1 MFTDKRKKPL
11 TASILTTLPLV
22 AVLAS
27 SFNANAAENYKLRQ
41 TPLGSFGGDIATPA
55 DKPGFFG
62 TASLTQLTIEGI
74 KGPTGGILT
83 MSSGKKD
90 VRLDVLRPTL
100 FTGTAI
106 AGVLATVDD
115 GTVSLKQDQTQINL
129 AGGYLTESKYAD
141 GRIAFVANV
150 PLTKQRRTALISFPD
165 ASFSPNHPALSLK
178 PTGSPLTYREL
189 INAGLKSQTQALSDT
204 ASDEAAGIGDTELSA
219 VWVRHTDRLKVA
231 AGVSVFVP
239 TGKFN
244 ATRDANF
251 QANPGF
257 GDFYTIRPGVAFT
270 YNLNPSHAHQDWDAG
285 VTVAGRLAYGV
296 NTRNKD
302 THYKS
307 GNFVYSEAAIV
318 KVAGDVAFGFNLS
331 STQQVT
337 EDTYTGTPAKAIIGR
352 YRNMASGPFLSY
364 KFPGQDMG
372 INFQMNRNFSGRNAI
387 DVTSYQLRLIKAF

>member
-74 KGPTGGILT
+74 KDSTGNTLPAPEK
-83 MSSGKKD
+83 SGR
-90 VRLDVLRPTL
+90 VSPSISYTV
-100 FTGTAI
+100 A
-106 AGVLATVDD
+106 AGKIN
-115 GTVSLKQDQTQINL
+115 LKQDQTQLNV
-129 AGGYLTESKYAD
+129 AAGYLTESTYSD
-141 GRIAFVANV
+141 GRIAFVANIPFV
-150 PLTKQRRTALISFPD
+150 KQSRTASVVYPGSVITPTAAQAGYGPVVDNLVNTAALAQARAATGD
-165 ASFSPNHPALSLK
+165 AS
-178 PTGSPLTYREL
+178 
-189 INAGLKSQTQALSDT
+189 
-204 ASDEAAGIGDTELSA
+204 GIGDTELST
-219 VWVRHTDRLKVA
+219 VWIRHTDRLKVA

-239 TGKFN
+239 TGKFSL
-244 ATRDANF
+244 ANDTVLLP
-251 QANPGF
+251 NPGF

-270 YNLNPSHAHQDWDAG
+270 YNLNPSHAHQEWDAG

>member
-41 TPLGSFGGDIATPA
+41 SPLGSFGGDIATPA

-62 TASLTQLTIEGI
+62 TASLTQLKIEGI
-74 KGPTGGILT
+74 KGADGAQLT
-83 MSSGKKD
+83 QPSGVSS
-90 VRLDVLRPTL
+90 
-100 FTGTAI
+100 
-106 AGVLATVDD
+106 VLAGD
-115 GTVSLKQDQTQINL
+115 LKSALAPLNPIRISVANGQVNLTQDQTQINI

-141 GRIAFVANV
+141 GRIALGANI
-150 PLTKQRRTALISFPD
+150 PFIKQSRAVSLNYPSATFSPVSPPAPYPAAINADLQAKASAASSAATGD
-165 ASFSPNHPALSLK
+165 AS
-178 PTGSPLTYREL
+178 
-189 INAGLKSQTQALSDT
+189 
-204 ASDEAAGIGDTELSA
+204 GIGDTELSA
-219 VWVRHTDRLKVA
+219 VWIRHTDRLKVA

-239 TGKFN
+239 TGKFSL
-244 ATRDANF
+244 ASDTALR
-251 QANPGF
+251 ANPGF

-302 THYKS
+302 TLYKS

-337 EDTYTGTPAKAIIGR
+337 EDTYTGTATKAIIGR
-352 YRNMASGPFLSY
+352 YRNMASGPFFSY

>member
-1 MFTDKRKKPL
+1 MFKYKPKKPL
-11 TASILTTLPLV
+11 IALVLTTLPLV

-62 TASLTQLTIEGI
+62 TASLTQITIEGI
-74 KGPTGGILT
+74 KGPTGEGLT
-83 MSSGKKD
+83 KSSGKTN
-90 VRLDVLRPTL
+90 VRLDVLNPTV
-100 FTGTAI
+100 FTGTLI
-106 AGVLATVDD
+106 AGVLATVPD
-115 GTVSLKQDQTQINL
+115 GSVTLRQDQTQVNL
-129 AGGYLTESKYAD
+129 AGGYLTETTYAD

-150 PLTKQRRTALISFPD
+150 PFIKQSRTASLSFPN
-165 ASFSPNHPALSLK
+165 ATFSSAIP
-178 PTGSPLTYREL
+178 
-189 INAGLKSQTQALSDT
+189 QTA
-204 ASDEAAGIGDTELSA
+204 AAGINAVVQSQALAASNAATGDVSGMGDTELSA
-219 VWVRHTDRLKVA
+219 VWIRHKDRLKVA

-239 TGKFN
+239 TGKFDV
-244 ATRDANF
+244 ASDTALR
-251 QANPGF
+251 ANPGF

-302 THYKS
+302 TLYKS
-307 GNFVYSEAAIV
+307 GNFVYSELAIV
-318 KVAGDVAFGFNLS
+318 KVTGDVAFGFNLS
-331 STQQVT
+331 ATEQVT
-337 EDTYTGTPAKAIIGR
+337 DDNYSGTDTTKTLIGR
-352 YRNMASGPFLSY
+352 YKNYASGPFFSY